1 MSRQKRKRTLIMRR
15 GDNYYLYRVRS
26 VWDKERKK
34 TRLKTEEYLGKITPE
49 GIVEPR
55 VKRVMKRY
63 DQIAVKEYGS
73 SFLMQHVSGDIVQSL
88 EDFFPEWKEIFVFS
102 CMRLIN
108 RSPMK
113 NVEFH
118 YRNSFLSEAIRD
130 ARVSPDSLGDMLRN
144 IGMDRSSITGFMKS
158 FMRDERYLAVD
169 LTHILSMSEGV
180 ISATLGHNSKEE
192 YLPQVQLLFL
202 FSIGRDAPAYFRIL
216 PGAINSVMSLRVT
229 MEESGASNVV
239 LVADTGFYSS
249 KNVKD
254 LDGMGIFFIIPL
266 KRNSKLIEYSMEQ
279 ERHFMFQDHPIFY
292 SKYQRDGRSMFTF
305 RNDFLKSEEEKD
317 YLKRHEKGS
326 AAFRNISGRMGTI
339 SVITNLRTSGEIVY
353 QMLKSRADIGQSYDT
368 FKNAIH
374 ADRTYMRDDHQ
385 LQGWMFVNFIALVL
399 HYRIYGILK
408 EKGMLKRYSPEDVIE
423 HLERVSM
430 LKIGEEWKISEIP
443 KKSRDII
450 DELGIPILRECGN
463 LGLIRDL
470 SRLRSTAEFICK
482 ISVF

>member
-63 DQIAVKEYGS
+63 DQITVKEYGS

-102 CMRLIN
+102 CMRLIH

-113 NVEFH
+113 KVEFH
-118 YRNSFLSEAIRD
+118 YRNSFLSEALRD

-180 ISATLGHNSKEE
+180 ISATLGHNGKEE

-202 FSIGRDAPAYFRIL
+202 FSTGRDAPAYFRIL

-229 MEESGASNVV
+229 MEEHS
-239 LVADTGFYSS
+239 
-249 KNVKD
+249 
-254 LDGMGIFFIIPL
+254 
-266 KRNSKLIEYSMEQ
+266 Q
-279 ERHFMFQDHPIFY
+279 
-292 SKYQRDGRSMFTF
+292 
-305 RNDFLKSEEEKD
+305 ND
-317 YLKRHEKGS
+317 
-326 AAFRNISGRMGTI
+326 
-339 SVITNLRTSGEIVY
+339 
-353 QMLKSRADIGQSYDT
+353 
-368 FKNAIH
+368 
-374 ADRTYMRDDHQ
+374 
-385 LQGWMFVNFIALVL
+385 
-399 HYRIYGILK
+399 
-408 EKGMLKRYSPEDVIE
+408 
-423 HLERVSM
+423 
-430 LKIGEEWKISEIP
+430 
-443 KKSRDII
+443 
-450 DELGIPILRECGN
+450 
-463 LGLIRDL
+463 
-470 SRLRSTAEFICK
+470 
-482 ISVF
+482 